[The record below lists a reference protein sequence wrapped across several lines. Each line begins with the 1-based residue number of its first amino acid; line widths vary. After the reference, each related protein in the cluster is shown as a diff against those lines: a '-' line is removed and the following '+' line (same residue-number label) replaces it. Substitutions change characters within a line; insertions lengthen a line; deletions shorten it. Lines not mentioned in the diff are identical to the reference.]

1 METTTQANVRYMNKP
16 DMPHVLDIE
25 RESFEF
31 AWTEEDFLSTLRT
44 NNCLGWVCDDGY
56 RIRGFM
62 VYEILCGEL
71 HVLNFA
77 VAPWAR
83 RRGFGSQMVEK
94 LVGKLTQQRRA
105 RIVLEV
111 SETNLDAQ
119 CFFRAMGFEAT
130 EVIRGHYEDTVEDA
144 YRFVYSLSGG
154 KFE

>member
-44 NNCLGWVCDDGY
+44 NNCLGWVCDDGD

-62 VYEILCGEL
+62 VYEILKDKL

-77 VAPWAR
+77 VALWAR
-83 RRGFGSQMVEK
+83 RRGVGTQMVEK
-94 LVGKLTQQRRA
+94 MIGKLSQQRRQ

-111 SETNLDAQ
+111 RETNLDAQ

-130 EVIRGHYEDTVEDA
+130 EVIRGHYEDTAEDA
-144 YRFVYSLSGG
+144 YRFVY
-154 KFE
+154 EINR